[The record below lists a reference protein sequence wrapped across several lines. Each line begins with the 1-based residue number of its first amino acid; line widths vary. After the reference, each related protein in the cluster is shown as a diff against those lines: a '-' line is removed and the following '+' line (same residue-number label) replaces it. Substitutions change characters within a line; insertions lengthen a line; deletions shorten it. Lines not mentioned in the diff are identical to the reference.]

1 MGDRRKPGFSRRPLR
16 IFVSFRKNNDWEA
29 GLLGVPGKRPPCRIP
44 HSAFRIPY
52 YLVLAEHRYYDAPM
66 IRINDICDFLEQ
78 FAPLELA
85 AEWDNVGL
93 LVGDREAAAERV
105 MTCLTVTPDS
115 AGEAIAEN
123 AQLIVTHHPLPFRP
137 LSRLTRDTTPGRLLL
152 DLIGAGVAVYSPHTA
167 FDSAAAGINQRLA
180 EGLRLKSIAPLVPLS
195 ETPPGAGTGRF
206 GIVDPASTVG
216 DVAQRLKEFVG
227 VDKLQV
233 TGNVDRAVHK
243 VAVACGSA
251 GQFLADAQRL
261 GCDLLVTGETSF
273 HTCLE
278 AEATVIAVLLTGHF
292 ASERFAVERLAE
304 VLAQQFPKLTVWP
317 SRCEKNPL
325 QWI

>member
-1 MGDRRKPGFSRRPLR
+1 
-16 IFVSFRKNNDWEA
+16 
-29 GLLGVPGKRPPCRIP
+29 
-44 HSAFRIPY
+44 
-52 YLVLAEHRYYDAPM
+52 M
-66 IRINDICDFLEQ
+66 IRISDVCDFLQQ

-85 AEWDNVGL
+85 EEWDNVGL
-93 LVGDREAAAERV
+93 LVGGREAAVRRV

-115 AGEAIAEN
+115 ADESIAEK
-123 AQLIVTHHPLPFRP
+123 ADLIVAHHPLPFRP
-137 LSRLTRDTTPGRLLL
+137 LARLTRDTTPGRLLL

-180 EGLRLKSIAPLVPLS
+180 EGLCLTNVVPLS
-195 ETPPGAGTGRF
+195 PLSEAQPGAGTGRC
-206 GIVDPASTVG
+206 GTLDPAGTVG
-216 DVAQRLKEFVG
+216 DVAKRLKLFLNVEG
-227 VDKLQV
+227 LQL
-233 TGNVDRAVHK
+233 TGDVDRVVHK

-251 GQFLADAQRL
+251 GEFLEDARRL

-278 AEATVIAVLLTGHF
+278 AEATDVAVLLTGHF

-304 VLAQQFPKLTVWP
+304 VLAERFPEVTVWP
-317 SRCEKNPL
+317 SRREKNPL